1 MTTPLALR
9 APDGAAS
16 RTAGRRAVAS
26 VVTALCGLLAACGTT
41 TVPTPNAASVFK
53 QAHKT
58 DKVEFMSPQDL
69 ALIEATTEV
78 IHRIGPGDALSLQV
92 WGRPELTTKLVV
104 GPDGVVTVPISGSL
118 RLEALTRDEGA
129 ALISKQLARYY
140 DKPHVTLGVDL
151 YTSNRITVLGRVQSP
166 GPIAFDNAPTLL
178 EVLAK
183 AGSLPVIDKQATLTR
198 CAIFRGRDKVIWVD
212 IARALSGGQ
221 VAYNLRMKPGDMVY
235 IPDSSD
241 TMVYVLGSVQRPGAY
256 RLTPGMSAL
265 DALAQAGGPT
275 EDASNDEIGIY
286 RPDQQAVEKV
296 PLSSLM
302 KADRQVNF
310 AMSDGDVIYVPK
322 SGIAE
327 FGYVTRQLA
336 AGLSLMTVNTLF
348 TKSNSAATTTTTT
361 TPTTPANPAAFPSP
375 IR

>member
-1 MTTPLALR
+1 LA
-9 APDGAAS
+9 
-16 RTAGRRAVAS
+16 TVVA
-26 VVTALCGLLAACGTT
+26 ALCGLLAACGTT
-41 TVPTPNAASVFK
+41 TVPTPNAATVFLP
-53 QAHKT
+53 AHKS
-58 DKVEFMSPQDL
+58 DKIEFMSPQDL

-118 RLEALTRDEGA
+118 KLETLTRDEGA
-129 ALISKQLARYY
+129 QLISKQLAKYY
-140 DKPHVTLGVDL
+140 DRPHVTLGVDQ
-151 YTSNRITVLGRVQSP
+151 YTSNRITVLGRVQAP

-183 AGSLPVIDKQATLTR
+183 AGALPVIDKQATLTR

-212 IARALSGGQ
+212 IKRALSGGE

-241 TMVYVLGSVQRPGAY
+241 TMVYVLGAVQRPGAY
-256 RLTPGMSAL
+256 RLTPDMSAL

-275 EDASNDEIGIY
+275 EDAANDEIGLF
-286 RPDQQAVEKV
+286 RPGQEAVDRM
-296 PLSSLM
+296 PLKSLM
-302 KADRQVNF
+302 TADRKVNF
-310 AMSDGDVIYVPK
+310 ALNEGDVIYVPK

-361 TPTTPANPAAFPSP
+361 TTPATPAAFPSP